1 MGIEK
6 EYRIELSSLDSD
18 NVLETYHSIWQ
29 KSFNPNPF
37 LSEKLIRLA
46 NQNNQHVQVAF
57 FYIHNKLSGALPF
70 YLNGFHFR
78 MFGEEKSDGL
88 DLIFLKEVS
97 LQDKFELLVKLFQTL
112 KVTSASFNKLA
123 THSFNYILIYKAFKS
138 LAFQSFLSVSYKNPI
153 VKHLSDIPNFDN
165 FLKIFSKRNTRN
177 YCNKLAR
184 EFGYTITSIE
194 HYEEEKVAIWMNH
207 FYMQHIQRWNETT
220 TESIYSYSNNQ
231 KTLNTKIEAWLKDQ
245 SGLLFSIDVNNV
257 PIAMAICLKQGQ
269 TIIYHQISSTNL
281 PIYRSYPKQKILIL
295 ELAKW
300 MVTKSFTRLDFGIGS
315 ESYKY
320 EYSNF
325 EREIVQMEFSKYRLQ
340 FSYLKSL
347 IGFFYRKYKILQT
360 FNNQYLKRINVVI
373 APVRMRLNYYLKEV
387 QLDKTILIKKVIRAI
402 AKEQMFFYTFN
413 PKVTVEI
420 IGGGCNVRKLEF
432 MEVLN
437 FYEKEIVLTLPKRNF
452 YIQKVFEGI
461 DIPYGLFDAQNEL
474 VSIAWLNRAKE
485 NEIPPLFVGSDVYS
499 VDDCYTLRNK
509 RGKGYYPMLISQ
521 VAKIKDKVVLIYTN
535 DWNIASQRGI
545 LKAGFVSIAKRIKK
559 NSKTYDWQ

>member
-1 MGIEK
+1 MIEVT
-6 EYRIELSSLDSD
+6 IESYNSK
-18 NVLETYHSIWQ
+18 SIIKKYTDFWLITE
-29 KSFNPNPF
+29 NPNPF
-37 LSEKLIRLA
+37 ISPNTLEIIVHEKI
-46 NQNNQHVQVAF
+46 NVQVAF

-153 VKHLSDIPNFDN
+153 VKHLSDIPNFDD
-165 FLKIFSKRNTRN
+165 FLKIFSKRNTKY

-184 EFGYTITSIE
+184 EFGYTITSIA
-194 HYEEEKVAIWMNH
+194 HYDEEKVAIWMNH

-231 KTLNTKIEAWLKDQ
+231 KKLNTKIEAWLKDQ

-325 EREIVQMEFSKYRLQ
+325 EREIVQMEFSKTRWQLAYI
-340 FSYLKSL
+340 KSL
-347 IGFFYRKYKILQT
+347 VNYAYRKNIFLQKL
-360 FNNQYLKRINVVI
+360 NNEYLKRIVGLLRNLI
-373 APVRMRLNYYLKEV
+373 MRLSYYKKEF
-387 QLDKTILIKKVIRAI
+387 QSDKWFFCKKVVRNVN
-402 AKEQMFFYTFN
+402 KEQMFFYQFKSTTVTNVLAKSYKIRSLTF
-413 PKVTVEI
+413 I
-420 IGGGCNVRKLEF
+420 
-432 MEVLN
+432 EVMG
-437 FYEKEIVLTLPKRNF
+437 FYEKEIVLTLAKRNF
-452 YIQKVFEGI
+452 YIR
-461 DIPYGLFDAQNEL
+461 Y
-474 VSIAWLNRAKE
+474 SIWIIQPTK
-485 NEIPPLFVGSDVYS
+485 
-499 VDDCYTLRNK
+499 
-509 RGKGYYPMLISQ
+509 
-521 VAKIKDKVVLIYTN
+521 
-535 DWNIASQRGI
+535 
-545 LKAGFVSIAKRIKK
+545 
-559 NSKTYDWQ
+559 